1 MSDRLDLRTT
11 QRTGKF
17 IAQDQSSL
25 PQMDPPP
32 LGLVN
37 EAPLITGLLLFG
49 AFAARLPFCFDMEK
63 DCAFWSLSRPPKNIN
78 R

>member
-1 MSDRLDLRTT
+1 
-11 QRTGKF
+11 
-17 IAQDQSSL
+17 
-25 PQMDPPP
+25 MDPPP

-49 AFAARLPFCFDMEK
+49 AFAARPPFCFDMRK
-63 DCAFWSLSRPPKNIN
+63 GCAFWSLSRPPKNIN